1 MPAFKK
7 VLFIDDDLITVNIS
21 GRLMKFVEFAGEFV
35 SCEDGSQAQH
45 YLLNNVQ
52 DLPDI
57 IFVDLHMTGM
67 NGWQFLSWFESWS
80 VNQNITVPVYVLS
93 SSLSTEDL
101 EQASVYKKVT
111 GYIVKPVTT
120 AHLNEAISKFAG

>member
-7 VLFIDDDLITVNIS
+7 VLFIDDDPITIHIS
-21 GRLMKFVEFAGEFV
+21 GRLMKLVEFAGEFV
-35 SCEDGSQAQH
+35 SCEDGSQAKDH
-45 YLLNNVQ
+45 LLNNIH

-57 IFVDLHMTGM
+57 IFVDLHMAGM
-67 NGWQFLSWFESWS
+67 NGWQFLSWFENWPVIQHIS
-80 VNQNITVPVYVLS
+80 IPVYVLS

-120 AHLNEAISKFAG
+120 AHLDEVISKFTG